1 MHFTPCQAQAF
12 HLLQEPGNVFLTG
25 AAGTGKSFLLRCFLQ
40 DKPLKS
46 HPVLASTGTA
56 ALLVDGRTFHSFFSL
71 GIMEGGRGAT
81 VARALAT
88 GTCIKRLRDAEC
100 IVIDEVS
107 MLSGETLAAAEQIA
121 RQARENEAPWGGLR
135 VIAVGDFAQLPPVH
149 TSSEQKDWAFAHPV
163 WEYTGFQSVYLRTPV
178 RTTESRLLSV
188 LNAIRAGQV
197 TEEVHA
203 FLESRRLDPG
213 FEFDGTKLYPRRK
226 EADVYNAHRL
236 GQIESP
242 MREYHTEYT
251 GEARGIE
258 QLKKQCPIPE
268 ILQLKVGALVMLRKN
283 DTSFP
288 YKYVNGTLATV
299 MSMNPDALTVQLLNG
314 KTVTIFPEVFSL
326 IDGNGRKRASAE
338 NFPVILAWATTI
350 HKAQG
355 ASIDRLMVSIFGL
368 WESGHAYVALSR
380 AQSEAGL
387 YIARWDPQS
396 IFIDPLVRQFYAQVE
411 AQWQMRAQSL
421 PETQPQFTPS
431 ARKRPKAE
439 VKIPNHKQTEKLLK
453 EKRSLAEIA
462 QILGWKEGTIIT
474 HIEKLLKE
482 EVETPDIEYLRPDM
496 NIFQAI
502 AAGFEEHGTELLR
515 PVYDH
520 FEEQYSYDE
529 LKLVRLFL
537 L

>member
-1 MHFTPCQAQAF
+1 MHFTPCQAKAF
-12 HLLQEPGNVFLTG
+12 HLLQGQENIFLTG

-40 DKPLKS
+40 DKPHKS

-56 ALLVDGRTFHSFFSL
+56 ALLVDGRTFHSFFGL
-71 GIMEGGRGAT
+71 GIMEGGRAAT
-81 VARALAT
+81 VARVLNT
-88 GTCIKRLRDAEC
+88 GTCIKRIRDAEC

-121 RQARENEAPWGGLR
+121 RQAREKDEPWGGLR
-135 VIAVGDFAQLPPVH
+135 IITVGDFAQLPPVQDG
-149 TSSEQKDWAFAHPV
+149 SAQKDWAFTHPV
-163 WEYTGFQSVYLRTPV
+163 WAHTGFQSIYLRTPV
-178 RTTESRLLSV
+178 RTTEPALLHV
-188 LNAIRAGQV
+188 LNSVRAGQV
-197 TEEVHA
+197 TQEVGE
-203 FLESRRLDPG
+203 FLQRRLYDPE
-213 FEFDGTKLYPRRK
+213 FEFEGTRLYPRRR
-226 EADVYNAHRL
+226 EADAYNFQKL
-236 GQIESP
+236 SLIESP
-242 MREYHTEYT
+242 MREFATDYT

-268 ILQLKVGALVMLRKN
+268 LLQLKTGALVMLRKN

-288 YKYVNGTLATV
+288 YKYVNGTLGTV
-299 MSMNPDALTVQLLNG
+299 MDMKPDVLTLQLLSG
-314 KTVTIFPEVFSL
+314 KVVEIFPEVFSL

-338 NFPVILAWATTI
+338 NFPVMLAWATTI

-355 ASIDRLMVSIFGL
+355 ASIDRLMVNISGL

-387 YIARWDPQS
+387 YVERWDPQS
-396 IFIDPLVRQFYAQVE
+396 IFIDQVVQHFYAQVE
-411 AQWQMRAQSL
+411 VEWDTLSEFV
-421 PETQPQFTPS
+421 PETQPEFTPS

-439 VKIPNHKQTEKLLK
+439 AKIPNHKQTEKLLK
-453 EKRSLAEIA
+453 EERSLAEMA
-462 QILGWKEGTIIT
+462 EILGWKEGTILG

-496 NIFQAI
+496 DIFQAI
-502 AAGFEEHGTELLR
+502 STAFAEHGTEYLT
-515 PVYDH
+515 PVHD
-520 FEEQYSYDE
+520 ELEGEYSYEE